1 MTKINYHTITTDD
14 MLNGEGLRVVLWV
27 AGCGHFCK
35 NCQNPDTWDP
45 TLGTNFTN
53 NTLQELIDKL
63 DKPHIA
69 GLTLSGGDPLYPMNI
84 NKISKIVK
92 IISKQLPDKTIW
104 LYTGFKY
111 EDIVKTRVGMS
122 ILKHI
127 DVLVDGKFEEDL
139 ADVNYHYAGST
150 NQRIID
156 VKDTLK
162 SGKITSYIEKR

>member
-1 MTKINYHTITTDD
+1 MSKINYHTITIDD

-45 TLGTNFTN
+45 VLGTKFTEK
-53 NTLQELIDKL
+53 TMKDLIKKL
-63 DKPHIA
+63 DKPHIN

-84 NKISKIVK
+84 NTVLK
-92 IISKQLPDKTIW
+92 IIKEVRSKLPEKTIW
-104 LYTGFKY
+104 LYTGFTY
-111 EDIVKTRVGMS
+111 EQVIFDKIGKN
-122 ILKHI
+122 ILENI

-139 ADVNYHYAGST
+139 ADINYHYAGST

-156 VKDTLK
+156 VKKTLK
-162 SGKITSYIEKR
+162 TGKIIIYNT